1 MTAKQNS
8 LRGRQGRLTDIKNY
22 LRQVVEGKLPVNVE
36 VNYLL
41 QDMFNLLPDVTST
54 EMVQSMAVKTNDA
67 MLMVYVASQI
77 RAILALHNLI
87 NNKIDLKESE
97 VQDADSRKKDK
108 GAEKD
113 QDAEGGPGG
122 GRTHP
127 VRIAPVAPDLLL
139 APGHQDPVL
148 PAP

>member
-8 LRGRQGRLTDIKNY
+8 LRGLQGRLTDIKNY

-113 QDAEGGPGG
+113 QDAEGEKNAEKDKKTAEGS
-122 GRTHP
+122 
-127 VRIAPVAPDLLL
+127 AK
-139 APGHQDPVL
+139 
-148 PAP
+148 PAKK